1 MLENMHWKE
10 WLTDCMASSQ
20 MGQMSRHNLMVTT
33 AVPLSH
39 LLFTLNFITVTVL
52 IRDLSFRSLD
62 PLNILL

>member
-1 MLENMHWKE
+1 
-10 WLTDCMASSQ
+10 MASSQ